1 MPKEPH
7 VIPKEPPVT
16 EPPVKDPQPYRDPQP
31 APQVPEPGTDV
42 PLTDPTPPA
51 PTMERRRVHFGDRAE
66 LRGRA
71 GVLAGNAEGL

>member
-31 APQVPEPGTDV
+31 APQPPEPGTDV

-51 PTMERRRVHFGDRAE
+51 PTM
-66 LRGRA
+66 
-71 GVLAGNAEGL
+71 